1 MSKDLDQ
8 FTISKRFGVASLD
21 EKTKRIWIG
30 RLRDNVPFIAITLV
44 IILFWFIYG
53 ECSTTS

>member
-1 MSKDLDQ
+1 MSTDLDQ
-8 FTISKRFGVASLD
+8 FTLSKRFGVASLD

-44 IILFWFIYG
+44 IILFG
-53 ECSTTS
+53 L